1 MPHSFSKASKS
12 PHKIINPIHFIQF
25 VHSITILMKFL
36 IWSGLIPTQKK
47 KKKKG
52 RAKSTAKFTLAMM
65 GKLFAK
71 GKGEYKR
78 RRKQEKKNQRNL

>member
-1 MPHSFSKASKS
+1 
-12 PHKIINPIHFIQF
+12 
-25 VHSITILMKFL
+25 MKFL

-78 RRKQEKKNQRNL
+78 RRKQEKKKSKKSLISSMAGKELIKCLFQQRNRESTK